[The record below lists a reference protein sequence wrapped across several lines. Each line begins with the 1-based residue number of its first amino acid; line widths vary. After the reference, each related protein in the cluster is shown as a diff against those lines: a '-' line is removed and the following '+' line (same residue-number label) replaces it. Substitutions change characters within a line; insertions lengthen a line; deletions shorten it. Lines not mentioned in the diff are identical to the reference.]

1 MSGDSFKIRKPIPPE
16 TMFGSYRFVEQISS
30 KECNCICTLCN
41 NQKIVLRQDL
51 VSGKA
56 TKCADCYNKERNEKK
71 QNNIKKEKE
80 HQVNCDYCGN
90 LFSRTK
96 YNEKRSHKL
105 VGKNACTNEACRLEK
120 RKETNLLLRGKP
132 YASQCDESKEKV
144 KNAWTAKT
152 DDQLKE
158 INEKREDTMFENHG
172 VKNAS
177 QLESVKDKVK
187 QTSSLNWGVENPMQ
201 NELVKKKVADAWGSK
216 TAEELEEII
225 NKVRKAWELKT
236 PEEIKEIVNKVRKA
250 WESKTPE
257 DLEEIANKIRKAWE
271 SKTPEELEEIANKT
285 IATNIKNLG
294 VEYTFNSPEIQEKIK
309 QTNIK
314 NLGVENPFNS
324 PEIQEKIKQTNVK
337 NLGVEN
343 PLSSPEIQEKGR
355 LTKLKKYGTAHPN
368 IHFGKTQKEIQEF
381 LNSFG
386 CSFLENDYSILGSK
400 EIDLYDCNKK
410 IAIEY
415 CGLYWHTDLS
425 PEPRDK
431 NYHYDKH
438 IKCLQK
444 GVNLITIFEDEWVN
458 RNSQCKNVLKS
469 ILGIYDLRVYA
480 RKCTIV
486 KLEKQEF
493 HDFCDEYHLQG
504 KNTLGQIFY
513 GLKHENTLVAAM
525 SFGRHHRNNHDLVL
539 DRFCCKGDVQV
550 VGGAS
555 RLFKAC
561 LAEAKTLGFKKVISW
576 SDNRW
581 RQGTVYEQ
589 LGFTLEKELGPDFSY
604 VYLKNTKNKRI
615 SKQSMKKKNTNC
627 PPDMT
632 EKVWAILN
640 SLGRIYDCGK
650 KRWVHNIQ

>member
-71 QNNIKKEKE
+71 QNNIKTEKE
-80 HQVNCDYCGN
+80 HQVNCDYCGK
-90 LFSRTK
+90 LFSRTIR
-96 YNEKRSHKL
+96 NEKRSHKL
-105 VGKNACTNEACRLEK
+105 VGKNACTNESCRLEK

-132 YASQCDESKEKV
+132 YASQCDEAKEKV
-144 KNAWTAKT
+144 KNAWESKT

-158 INEKREDTMFENHG
+158 INEKREDTMFENYG
-172 VKNAS
+172 VRNPFQSEIIK
-177 QLESVKDKVK
+177 EKKK
-187 QTSSLNWGVENPMQ
+187 KTSFENWGVENPMQ
-201 NELVKKKVADAWGSK
+201 NELVKKKVADAWELK
-216 TAEELEEII
+216 TAEDLEEII
-225 NKVRKAWELKT
+225 NKVRT
-236 PEEIKEIVNKVRKA
+236 
-250 WESKTPE
+250 T
-257 DLEEIANKIRKAWE
+257 KIDR
-271 SKTPEELEEIANKT
+271 
-285 IATNIKNLG
+285 
-294 VEYTFNSPEIQEKIK
+294 
-309 QTNIK
+309 
-314 NLGVENPFNS
+314 
-324 PEIQEKIKQTNVK
+324 
-337 NLGVEN
+337 
-343 PLSSPEIQEKGR
+343 
-355 LTKLKKYGTAHPN
+355 YGTVHPN
-368 IHFGKTQKEIQEF
+368 IHFGKTQKEIRGF

-386 CSFLENDYSILGSK
+386 CNFLENDYSILGNK
-400 EIDLYDCNKK
+400 EIDLYDCNKN

-425 PEPRDK
+425 PDPRDK
-431 NYHYDKH
+431 NYHYEKH
-438 IKCLQK
+438 TKCLQK

-480 RKCTIV
+480 RKCTII
-486 KLEKQEF
+486 KLDKQEF
-493 HDFCDEYHLQG
+493 NDFCDEYHLQG

-513 GLKHENTLVAAM
+513 GLKYENTLVAAM

-561 LAEAKTLGFKKVISW
+561 LTEAKNLGFQKVVSW